1 MEHHPFVATSLTRTN
16 VLRQRQVGSSA
27 GAAPPCK
34 GIEGA
39 LRSAQMGQKPI
50 VEGKAKSRPDW
61 ILTSKGSR
69 SESWA

>member
-1 MEHHPFVATSLTRTN
+1 MEHRSLVTASLTKTN

-27 GAAPPCK
+27 GAAPSCK
-34 GIEGA
+34 GIERA
-39 LRSAQMGQKPI
+39 QRSAHMGQKPI

>member
-1 MEHHPFVATSLTRTN
+1 MEHHLSVTASLTKTN

-39 LRSAQMGQKPI
+39 QRSAQMGQKPI